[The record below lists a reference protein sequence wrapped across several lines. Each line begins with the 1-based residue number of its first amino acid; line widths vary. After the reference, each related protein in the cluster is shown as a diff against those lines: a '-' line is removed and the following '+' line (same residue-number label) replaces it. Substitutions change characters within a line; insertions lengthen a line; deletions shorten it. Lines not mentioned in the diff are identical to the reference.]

1 MTSQSNVA
9 QMPQTQEQDIKREVS
24 ALVVAAKG
32 LVVATQGQAED
43 AVAFVRGAN
52 SSIKKIKA
60 FFLPMKTAANEAH
73 KAITGRENETLAIPE
88 QAKAIVNGKLTE
100 YNRDQERIRLEAEAA
115 ARDKARKEYEK
126 QLAKA
131 ILTIEK
137 ITAKSTD
144 HAETIEL
151 LNMELKR
158 DDLTDIE
165 IQKIEAQLDVEQAM
179 LENNT
184 EQAEEIQ
191 ARAAEPVYVEPVIM
205 PITEKVAG
213 MVTKQKIEMQIINPV
228 SVVKAIGEGV
238 LPMSCVKLN
247 EAEIKK
253 HIMAFKDQRRTY
265 PGINYRI
272 VSDTHTR

>member
-1 MTSQSNVA
+1 MELL
-9 QMPQTQEQDIKREVS
+9 PQEREIKKEVS
-24 ALVVAAKG
+24 ALVVAANS
-32 LVVATQGQAED
+32 LVVATQGQAEE
-43 AVAFVRGAN
+43 AVSFVRGAN

-73 KAITGRENETLAIPE
+73 KAVVGRESETLAIPE
-88 QAKAIVNGKLTE
+88 QAKTIVNGKLTE
-100 YNRDQERIRLEAEAA
+100 YNRNQERIRLEAEAK
-115 ARDKARKEYEK
+115 ARDKARKEYDK

-131 ILTIEK
+131 IVSIGK
-137 ITAKSTD
+137 IMERSTS
-144 HAETIEL
+144 HSETIEL

-165 IQKIEAQLDVEQAM
+165 IQKIEAQIDIEQAM
-179 LENNT
+179 LDNNT
-184 EQAEEIQ
+184 EQAEEMQ
-191 ARAAEPVYVEPVIM
+191 ARAEQPIYVEPVIL
-205 PITEKVAG
+205 PTTEKVAG

-238 LPMSCVKLN
+238 LPISCVKLN

-253 HIMAFKDQRRTY
+253 HIMSFKDQRRTY